1 VLPFV
6 ASFSIECEP
15 ERMGTRQLRILPY
28 TGKRAYQYYIDG
40 LKVNGKRQ
48 RLFFEDEKSAK
59 AKLKELTKKTRKEGE
74 DALALSHDFR
84 VLAAKCSERLKPF
97 GKTLWDATEFYLE
110 HLERTKDSVF
120 VSVAAADYQ
129 ESKKRAKLSA
139 THLDDIR
146 LRLGRFVAAFGN
158 RPIKGI
164 VAGEIESWLHELA
177 LSPQS
182 INNYRAIVRA
192 FFSYAL
198 KRELVEKNPVALVD
212 KVKLVDKAPE
222 IFTPKQLA
230 DLLAAADP
238 PLLPAL
244 ALQAFAGLRTAE
256 VLRLEWSE
264 VDLVRGF
271 VTVAAHK
278 SKTARR
284 RLIPIA
290 QNLGEW
296 LRPYAQMSGPVYST
310 KTRNYHADIEALRR
324 SIGLPAWPNNG
335 LRHSFAS
342 YHLAFHQDAAA
353 LMLQMG
359 HTTTRE
365 IFEAYRELV
374 RPDEAL
380 EYWNIRPQITPGS
393 VIPMMSVTLNRSG

>member
-1 VLPFV
+1 
-6 ASFSIECEP
+6 
-15 ERMGTRQLRILPY
+15 M
-28 TGKRAYQYYIDG
+28 
-40 LKVNGKRQ
+40 
-48 RLFFEDEKSAK
+48 
-59 AKLKELTKKTRKEGE
+59 
-74 DALALSHDFR
+74 
-84 VLAAKCSERLKPF
+84 LAAKCSERLKPF
-97 GKTLWDATEFYLE
+97 DKTLWDATEFYLE

-139 THLDDIR
+139 KHLDDIR
-146 LRLGRFVAAFGN
+146 LRLGRFVAAFGD

-164 VAGEIESWLHELA
+164 VPGEIESWLHELA

-198 KRELVEKNPVALVD
+198 KRELVEKNPVASVD

-238 PLLPAL
+238 SLLPAL

-256 VLRLEWSE
+256 VLRMEWSE

-271 VTVAAHK
+271 VNVAAHK

-290 QNLGEW
+290 QNLAEW

-310 KTRNYHADIEALRR
+310 KSRNYHADIEALRS
-324 SIGLPAWPNNG
+324 SIDLSTWPNNG

-365 IFEAYRELV
+365 IFEAYLELV
-374 RPDEAL
+374 RPDEAV
-380 EYWNIRPQITPGS
+380 EYWNIRPQITPGI
-393 VIPMMSVTLNRSG
+393 VIPMMSVISAGAAEQQRRR

>member
-1 VLPFV
+1 
-6 ASFSIECEP
+6 
-15 ERMGTRQLRILPY
+15 MGTRQLRILPY

-48 RLFFEDEKSAK
+48 RQFFSDEKSAK
-59 AKLKELTKKTRKEGE
+59 EKLRELTKKTRKEGE

-97 GKTLWDATEFYLE
+97 GKTLWDATEFYIE

-164 VAGEIESWLHELA
+164 VPGEIESWLHELA

-192 FFSYAL
+192 FFEYAL
-198 KRELVEKNPVALVD
+198 KRELVEKNPVTSVD

-238 PLLPAL
+238 SLLPAL

-290 QNLGEW
+290 QNLAEW

-310 KTRNYHADIEALRR
+310 KTRNYHTDIESLRS
-324 SIGLPAWPNNG
+324 SIDLSAWPNNG

-342 YHLAFHQDAAA
+342 YHLAKHQNAPQLA
-353 LMLQMG
+353 LEMG
-359 HTTTRE
+359 HSTPRM
-365 IFEAYRELV
+365 IFDNYREV
-374 RPDEAL
+374 VAPAEA
-380 EYWNIRPQITPGS
+380 ERYWTIRPN
-393 VIPMMSVTLNRSG
+393 VIADNVVRLSTAL